1 MLLSSFLTICG
12 LALNAIGA
20 FIMLRW
26 PVYANAI
33 FLDRN
38 DQKWK
43 EVGGF
48 LNSKVVPPWKV
59 FRARN
64 GPWRLFLG
72 FSPQIL
78 AFML

>member
-33 FLDRN
+33 CLDRN
-38 DQKWK
+38 DKKWK
-43 EVGGF
+43 EAGGF
-48 LNSKVVPPWKV
+48 LNGKVVPPWKV
-59 FRARN
+59 FRARI
-64 GPWRLFLG
+64 GPWLLFLG
-72 FSPQIL
+72 FLPQIL
-78 AFML
+78 AFIL